1 MLLCR
6 QIASILVLLACL
18 VGCEKIPAP
27 EEPNATVPETVQSV
41 PEPEMKPP
49 ADLPPPPEPNTPDK
63 AVDTT
68 SKVSILGYHKF
79 SASPKIST
87 KQLPTTIYVEKFR
100 EQLQTLADN
109 DISVIGM
116 GDFLAWRRGEKNIP
130 PFSVIITIDDG
141 YVSTYDLAFPIL
153 KEFDFPFTIY
163 PYTNFF
169 GGAGKTLSKD
179 EVLEMVVA
187 GGEIGSHGISHGF
200 LNRQGRRSDEIHA
213 AFLKKEATDSR
224 RILKEKTGQDPV
236 TFSYPYGAYD
246 ERVISACVD
255 AGYAAMVTVRGQKV
269 TWETDLKEMG
279 RYIVHGGDDRAF
291 EWALS
296 SRVAVGLVG
305 ANNLVKETRKDEVT
319 GEEKPLVDL
328 FPVNGSTV
336 NERQPTISANL
347 SLIENIDME
356 TLSMSVSGLG
366 EVGAQYDEEIK
377 FFSYTPLQRFRLPD
391 YWVLVQ
397 FVREGEKKPDV
408 LRWKFSIDAIANYLE
423 LAPKPSLQ
431 DDSVAISESAKD

>member
-1 MLLCR
+1 MLLFR
-6 QIASILVLLACL
+6 QVLSILALLACL
-18 VGCEKIPAP
+18 AGCEKIPAP
-27 EEPNATVPETVQSV
+27 EEPVTSV
-41 PEPEMKPP
+41 PEAVEAPLEAEPTPP
-49 ADLPPPPEPNTPDK
+49 ADLPPPPEPDTPDE

-68 SKVSILGYHKF
+68 SKVAVLGYHKF
-79 SASPKIST
+79 SASPEISR
-87 KQLPTTIYVEKFR
+87 KQLPTTIFIEKFR
-100 EQLQTLADN
+100 EQMQTLADN
-109 DISVIGM
+109 EIPVIGM

-153 KEFDFPFTIY
+153 KEFDFPFTVY

-179 EVLEMVVA
+179 EVLEMVAA

-246 ERVISACVD
+246 DRVIAACVD
-255 AGYAAMVTVRGQKV
+255 AGYAAMVTVRGRKV
-269 TWETDLKEMG
+269 SWETDLKEMG
-279 RYIVHGGDDRAF
+279 RYIVHGEDDRAF
-291 EWALS
+291 AWALS
-296 SRVAVGLVG
+296 SRLAIGLVG
-305 ANNLVKETRKDEVT
+305 ASNLLKETTKDKVT

-328 FPVNGSTV
+328 FPANGSTIK
-336 NERQPTISANL
+336 ERQPTISANL
-347 SLIENIDME
+347 SLIGNIDLD

-366 EVGAQYDEEIK
+366 KVGAQYDEATK
-377 FFSYTPLQRFRLPD
+377 FYSYTPLQRFRLPD
-391 YWVLVQ
+391 YRVLVQ
-397 FVREGEKKPDV
+397 FVREGEKKPSI
-408 LRWKFSIDAIANYLE
+408 LRWKFSVDAIANYLE
-423 LAPKPSLQ
+423 HTPKPSEQ
-431 DDSVAISESAKD
+431 DDSVAISEPAKN